1 MDIKEYIKVVH
12 NGNPHWF
19 VDEVKHFENQ
29 KRILDV
35 IEKKKYLDGQHNI
48 LSREVE
54 NYNGKPYEPRK
65 VVLQY
70 GKQIVNLQTTYLLK
84 NPITITGNDNLVS
97 DLKSVYKRGKY
108 DKIDFDI
115 LNRIVKFGNGYE
127 YVYVDEVGNIR
138 SKIIE
143 TENGFPIYNDE
154 LEMVSFLEYYESLES
169 EWFIVYYPDR
179 VEKWTTLGD
188 GELKMVSQF
197 KNVSGLPIH
206 YKSENEMVSCFG
218 KSDLDDFINIIDSM
232 EDLLSKFSDSFYKF
246 HNPIP
251 VVIGQQLKGEGLNPH
266 IVGQGINL
274 DDGADFKMVSNEL
287 NHTAFEVIYKTLKQE
302 LLNISSTPA
311 ISMNSAEI
319 SNLSETSM
327 KILYQLA
334 DMKAGINEKYL
345 REGMEKRFEKI
356 VMLLNRMGKLYTEE
370 DMDTM
375 DIVFH
380 YARPVNEGEL
390 IDNIVKLHSVGAIS
404 TESIIDLA
412 PYLNNTKQ
420 ELERIAKEKVNQQ
433 SVEETES
440 ETESVSNVDNAEVDS
455 VE

>member
-1 MDIKEYIKVVH
+1 
-12 NGNPHWF
+12 
-19 VDEVKHFENQ
+19 
-29 KRILDV
+29 
-35 IEKKKYLDGQHNI
+35 
-48 LSREVE
+48 
-54 NYNGKPYEPRK
+54 
-65 VVLQY
+65 
-70 GKQIVNLQTTYLLK
+70 
-84 NPITITGNDNLVS
+84 
-97 DLKSVYKRGKY
+97 
-108 DKIDFDI
+108 
-115 LNRIVKFGNGYE
+115 
-127 YVYVDEVGNIR
+127 
-138 SKIIE
+138 
-143 TENGFPIYNDE
+143 
-154 LEMVSFLEYYESLES
+154 
-169 EWFIVYYPDR
+169 
-179 VEKWTTLGD
+179 
-188 GELKMVSQF
+188 
-197 KNVSGLPIH
+197 GLPIH

-251 VVIGQQLKGEGLNPH
+251 VVIGQQLRGEGLNPH

-311 ISMNSAEI
+311 ISMNSTEI

-356 VMLLNRMGKLYTEE
+356 VMLLNRMGKSYTEE
-370 DMDTM
+370 DMDTL

-380 YARPVNEGEL
+380 YARPVNESEL

-440 ETESVSNVDNAEVDS
+440 VSESVSNVDNVEVDN
-455 VE
+455 V